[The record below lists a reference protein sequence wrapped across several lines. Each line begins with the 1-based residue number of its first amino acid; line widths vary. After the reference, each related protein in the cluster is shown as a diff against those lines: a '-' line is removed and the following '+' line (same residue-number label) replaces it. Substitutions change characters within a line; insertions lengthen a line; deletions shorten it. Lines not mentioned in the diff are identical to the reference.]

1 MTLGKKLFWCFGG
14 SSLLCAA
21 LGLFGWFGVTK
32 TLQELETSVQI
43 TAKKL
48 ALGSDLRYAILTIR
62 FSERGTLVFGSI
74 HAQEKV
80 ALNEEQLNKAKDR
93 LADDIVAFRP
103 LIQDQREAE
112 LLDIIDRSMKQY
124 VADQQEIYQKV
135 QDDHLP
141 EAIQMDATRLF
152 GPGSEAIKA
161 ADELEGKQKAFYDG
175 AAQRARD
182 VAVTSR
188 IAISVLLALA
198 LLLGSIS
205 IVIVRQASGELVVIA
220 GNLGSGTELVSSAA
234 TEILAASQALAQ
246 GSSQQAASI
255 EETSAASHEI
265 SAMAKRNSDH
275 TRSVSD
281 LVGHSEQ
288 MVEATN
294 GYLEEM
300 VISMEE
306 IGQSSDKISKII
318 KVIDS
323 IAFQTNILALNAA
336 VEAARAGVAG
346 AGFAVVADEVRSL
359 AQRSAEAAKNTAALI
374 DESIEKSSTGKSKV
388 DRVVVAVRGITE
400 DSRKIKNLID
410 EMTQGTGEQSRGLEQ
425 VDRALSQMEQI
436 AQSTAANAEQSA
448 ATARSL
454 NSQSEALRQDMS
466 SLGAMVGA

>member
-1 MTLGKKLFWCFGG
+1 
-14 SSLLCAA
+14 
-21 LGLFGWFGVTK
+21 
-32 TLQELETSVQI
+32 
-43 TAKKL
+43 
-48 ALGSDLRYAILTIR
+48 
-62 FSERGTLVFGSI
+62 
-74 HAQEKV
+74 
-80 ALNEEQLNKAKDR
+80 
-93 LADDIVAFRP
+93 
-103 LIQDQREAE
+103 
-112 LLDIIDRSMKQY
+112 
-124 VADQQEIYQKV
+124 
-135 QDDHLP
+135 
-141 EAIQMDATRLF
+141 
-152 GPGSEAIKA
+152 
-161 ADELEGKQKAFYDG
+161 
-175 AAQRARD
+175 
-182 VAVTSR
+182 
-188 IAISVLLALA
+188 
-198 LLLGSIS
+198 
-205 IVIVRQASGELVVIA
+205 
-220 GNLGSGTELVSSAA
+220 
-234 TEILAASQALAQ
+234 
-246 GSSQQAASI
+246 
-255 EETSAASHEI
+255 
-265 SAMAKRNSDH
+265 MAKRNSDH